1 MLAREKMTRHLYTAT
16 PDEDAQSA
24 CARMFELN
32 VRHMPVVE
40 EGRMVGLLSDRDLL
54 LHAKSGKGYTFPEG
68 VRVGDLMAREVV
80 SATPDTTLAGIAQR
94 MLERRID
101 AIPIVQTDG
110 KVVGLVTSTDLLRL
124 IARREF
130 DVLDFRPSD
139 ELVGSYAWELCE
151 DIV

>member
-1 MLAREKMTRHLYTAT
+1 MLACEKMTRHLYTAT
-16 PDEDAQSA
+16 PDEEAQSA
-24 CARMFELN
+24 YARMVELN
-32 VRHMPVVE
+32 IRHMPVVE
-40 EGRMVGLLSDRDLL
+40 EGRMVGLMSDRDLL
-54 LHAKSGKGYTFPEG
+54 LHAESGKGYAFPKG
-68 VRVGDLMAREVV
+68 LRVADVMAKEIV
-80 SATPDTTLAGIAQR
+80 SATPETTLAGIAQR
-94 MLERRID
+94 MIERRID
-101 AIPIVQTDG
+101 AIPIVRADF

>member
-1 MLAREKMTRHLYTAT
+1 MLAREKMTRRLYTAT

-24 CARMFELN
+24 CARMIELN

-40 EGRMVGLLSDRDLL
+40 EGRMVGLMSDRDLL
-54 LHAKSGKGYTFPEG
+54 LHAKSGKGYAFPDG
-68 VRVGDLMAREVV
+68 LRVADVMAKEVV
-80 SATPDTTLAGIAQR
+80 SATPETTLAGIAQR
-94 MLERRID
+94 MIERRID
-101 AIPIVQTDG
+101 AIPVVQADG